1 MKCNRD
7 TSSKATSLLKLIMSF
22 DFIVALVI
30 TRCVFDLTL
39 PVTQLL
45 QSNDIADGLHL
56 IESLKNL
63 STSIRNSIDTYH
75 TKWCAKALTLAYKV
89 DVDERKPR
97 TCGCQMNRDNVPAES
112 ASDYL
117 KKVLTIPL
125 ADHLHSELKN
135 RFDRTSTNAYH
146 GLYIIPAKM
155 IWSLPH
161 PGKLNWKDNFSLF
174 SSFYLEDLTNPLA
187 LDGEVELWE
196 KYWKTKNTCRP
207 DHISS
212 TLKSINFPGF
222 ENIKI
227 LLRILATLPV
237 TSCECERSF
246 SALRRLKNYNRST
259 MVANRLNGLALL
271 HVHQEIYPDVQ
282 RVIDVFA
289 SDKRIELL

>member
-1 MKCNRD
+1 
-7 TSSKATSLLKLIMSF
+7 MSF
-22 DFIVALVI
+22 DFVALVI

-45 QSNDIADGLHL
+45 QSKTNDIADGLHL

-75 TKWCAKALTLAYKV
+75 TKWYAKALTLTYKV
-89 DVDERKPR
+89 NVDERKPR
-97 TCGCQMNRDNVPAES
+97 TCGRQMNRDNVPAES
-112 ASDYL
+112 VSDYF

-135 RFDRTSTNAYH
+135 RFDTTSTNAYY

-155 IWSLPH
+155 IWSLSH

-174 SSFYLEDLTNPLA
+174 SSSYLEDLTNHLA
-187 LDGEVELWE
+187 LDGEFELWE
-196 KYWKTKNTCRP
+196 KYWKTKNTCLP
-207 DHISS
+207 DNISS

-246 SALRRLKNYNRST
+246 SALRRLKNYKRST
-259 MVANRLNGLALL
+259 MVANRLNGLDLL
-271 HVHQEIYPDVQ
+271 HVHQEINPV
-282 RVIDVFA
+282 A
-289 SDKRIELL
+289 SDKRRIELL